1 MYPNYAMS
9 PLDPNSVL
17 STAQLI
23 IMAVIPSVLLAAW
36 LIAVNLAARDPGR
49 RDRAAAGAPERS
61 AARTSQH
68 EPKQPPSAEWPPSP

>member
-1 MYPNYAMS
+1 MYSNFAVS

-23 IMAVIPSVLLAAW
+23 IMAVVPSVLLAGW
-36 LIAVNLAARDPGR
+36 LIVVNLVAREPGR

-61 AARTSQH
+61 AARTSQY